1 MLGDAWRSSSKML
14 GNWYSNSFDAHSNT
28 KSKQMTMIFPHLWP
42 NCLFSRTKDEQA
54 GNNIRI
60 SSSSAW
66 KSESENSHYLDV
78 EDIYQLN
85 DVSFATTEHTLLQ
98 KVDEKQQKPNS
109 TKIGLLE
116 KYDISNTY
124 DLDEPSGTEK

>member
-1 MLGDAWRSSSKML
+1 MLVLENARKI
-14 GNWYSNSFDAHSNT
+14 DAHSNT

-124 DLDEPSGTEK
+124 DLDEPSGTVK